1 MLVCICI
8 VTRNFGIFAINP
20 KPRGAKMN
28 EQREIRTKF
37 LTNQMVSDKELDW
50 EGAKARLEMLRTIAS
65 MNKRYDLNS
74 VIVRMIIVINK
85 NQPSKKL
92 LKSITKRI
100 YEIEQE
106 LANMQIQK
114 TK

>member
-1 MLVCICI
+1 
-8 VTRNFGIFAINP
+8 
-20 KPRGAKMN
+20 MN
-28 EQREIRTKF
+28 EQRAMKTKF
-37 LTNQMVSDKELDW
+37 LTNRMVSEQELDW
-50 EGAKARLEMLRTIAS
+50 EGAKARLETLRTMAS

-85 NQPSKKL
+85 NQPNKKL

-100 YEIEQE
+100 LEIEQE
-106 LANMQIQK
+106 LEKTSSQK